1 MIVLGALDPDRYR
14 RIVLDHEPV
23 AIDPAALAR
32 VEAARARLLAHLEQG
47 GRAYGVNTGVGA
59 LAGTAL
65 EPDAQ
70 LAFQRALLAR
80 GAGTG
85 PPLAP
90 EVVRGAL
97 LLRLAGFL
105 DGAAGVSPA
114 LCAFLADR
122 LNDGWSPLVPSQG
135 ISSAGEVVALS
146 HLFGTLAGEGEVLED
161 GVPVPA
167 ADALARRGV
176 APFEPGVKEG
186 IALVNGAP
194 LAPAL
199 TASLV
204 SRARGVLDHA
214 TLAGALAVAASGGS
228 LRPHSTRIAALKG
241 DPGQAEV
248 AAALVAWHAGA
259 EDWSDRPQPPVS
271 TRVLPQ
277 VLGAALDLVDH
288 AARRSSAS
296 CTRSPTARRCSTR
309 STTSPPGLYPSGN
322 FHAQALAFALDT
334 LKLAF
339 AQVANVAEKGLHRL
353 LDHRYS
359 GLPDQLAAEPGTE
372 TGPRLPPQGGDRAR
386 GRLPA
391 ARDARERPERGRLV
405 GAGGRPGVHVR
416 RRRAARRDPRPLR
429 ADRRRLA
436 DRGRAGA
443 GAARPPAAAAAG
455 GGGDRDR
462 AGAGPGGALAERRS
476 RAGRGTDPHGRAA
489 RVALPCMRTCV
500 RMIVC
505 VLIPRFAL
513 AVAAGGRDVLAAG
526 PVALAPEPGREQFIG
541 EVSAAAEAYG
551 VRAGLRLGEALA
563 RCPTLRL
570 VAPDPA
576 GVADAWEAHVRALE
590 GIGAAVEPGAP
601 GTAWFAAGGIRAL
614 HGGTLEGVLA
624 AARRALRGAHRT
636 APGAPSGS
644 APRRPASPP
653 SPPPAGRAPAGRRS
667 RRSPTPRSP
676 PTWPRCPSRCCSPGP
691 RWRCCPTRSSASG
704 SGRSAR
710 WPGCPA
716 RRSPT
721 ASDRPGRSRATS
733 PRARTRRSSRACPR
747 RGWRSGWSCRS
758 PPPARS
764 SSAVSSC

>member
-14 RIVLDHEPV
+14 RIVLDREPV

-32 VEAARARLLAHLEQG
+32 VEAARARLLAHLDKG

-176 APFEPGVKEG
+176 APFAPGAKEG

-248 AAALVAWHAGA
+248 AAALVAWQAGA

-288 AARRSSAS
+288 ARAQVERELHAV
-296 CTRSPTARRCSTR
+296 TDSPVLLDALDDE
-309 STTSPPGLYPSGN
+309 PAGLYPSGN

-353 LDHRYS
+353 LDHRFS
-359 GLPDQLAAEPGTE
+359 GLPDQLAAEPGTQ
-372 TGPRLPPQGGDRAR
+372 TGLVFVHKAAIEHAAACRLLATPASAQSVDGSSGQEDVQAFTFVAGDQLGAIL
-386 GRLPA
+386 GRCELIVA
-391 ARDARERPERGRLV
+391 AWLI
-405 GAGGRPGVHVR
+405 
-416 RRRAARRDPRPLR
+416 
-429 ADRRRLA
+429 
-436 DRGRAGA
+436 AGA
-443 GAARPPAAAAAG
+443 QA
-455 GGGDRDR
+455 
-462 AGAGPGGALAERRS
+462 
-476 RAGRGTDPHGRAA
+476 
-489 RVALPCMRTCV
+489 
-500 RMIVC
+500 
-505 VLIPRFAL
+505 
-513 AVAAGGRDVLAAG
+513 
-526 PVALAPEPGREQFIG
+526 
-541 EVSAAAEAYG
+541 
-551 VRAGLRLGEALA
+551 
-563 RCPTLRL
+563 
-570 VAPDPA
+570 
-576 GVADAWEAHVRALE
+576 
-590 GIGAAVEPGAP
+590 
-601 GTAWFAAGGIRAL
+601 
-614 HGGTLEGVLA
+614 
-624 AARRALRGAHRT
+624 RALRDLPLPPRLEAAVTAIGLEPVRAERSLSADLERVAALTRTGALL
-636 APGAPSGS
+636 A
-644 APRRPASPP
+644 
-653 SPPPAGRAPAGRRS
+653 
-667 RRSPTPRSP
+667 
-676 PTWPRCPSRCCSPGP
+676 
-691 RWRCCPTRSSASG
+691 
-704 SGRSAR
+704 
-710 WPGCPA
+710 
-716 RRSPT
+716 
-721 ASDRPGRSRATS
+721 
-733 PRARTRRSSRACPR
+733 
-747 RGWRSGWSCRS
+747 
-758 PPPARS
+758 
-764 SSAVSSC
+764 